1 MKAST
6 VDILSM
12 LGTWFSGVG
21 AFSAV
26 LYAMNVNRPKLK
38 ARVSEIK
45 FGDDGEFSIDV
56 YNLKPVTAH
65 ISHVRLVQAS
75 LFSRRKQSPSKFSL
89 SSLFVDE
96 PCRQSDRLD
105 IEVQSGGYHR
115 FNCSAKSILDA
126 YCEISDIRSPVGM
139 QRMVK
144 AKIAIYLSNGS
155 VCYVPLPKSMYQKLK
170 NAMLLPIYRRV
181 EELCRTDSTVRFP
194 KDYTAEHKQE
204 ICNRMLDEY
213 EAAMRRHSYL
223 ELPFGIHMKHFW
235 NNE

>member
-12 LGTWFSGVG
+12 LGTWFSGLG

-26 LYAMNVNRPKLK
+26 FYAMNVNRPRLK

-45 FGDDGEFSIDV
+45 FGEDGEFSIDV
-56 YNLKPVTAH
+56 YNFKPVTAH

-75 LFSRRKQSPSKFSL
+75 LISRRKQSPSRFTH
-89 SSLFVDE
+89 SSLFVDD
-96 PCRQSDRLD
+96 PYRQSERLD

-115 FNCSAKSILDA
+115 FNCSAKSIFDA

-139 QRMVK
+139 QRMFK

-155 VCYVPLPKSMYQKLK
+155 VCYVPLPKSIYQKLK
-170 NAMLLPIYRRV
+170 NVMLVPIYRRV
-181 EELCRTDSTVRFP
+181 ETLCRTDDIARFP

-204 ICNRMLDEY
+204 ICMRILDEY
-213 EAAMRRHSYL
+213 EAAMKRHSYL
-223 ELPFGIHMKHFW
+223 ELPLGIHDNHFW

>member
-6 VDILSM
+6 VDVLSM

-38 ARVSEIK
+38 ARVSEVK
-45 FGDDGEFSIDV
+45 FSDDGEFSIDV

-75 LFSRRKQSPSKFSL
+75 LFSRTKLSPSKFSL
-89 SSLFVDE
+89 STLFVDE
-96 PCRQSDRLD
+96 PFKQSDRLD

-115 FNCSAKSILDA
+115 FNYSAKSILDA

-170 NAMLLPIYRRV
+170 NVMLLPIYRRV
-181 EELCRTDSTVRFP
+181 EDLCRADSTVRFP

-204 ICNRMLDEY
+204 ICKRMLDEY

-223 ELPFGIHMKHFW
+223 ELPFGICMKHFW